1 MELYTLEKQQ
11 QQQWSR
17 GHHGDGWND
26 SSLVDQ
32 VPIVKLYPV
41 PKMVHFVNYHGDEV
55 STLYEGSI
63 QSLRNNNTDNDP
75 SCLACG
81 EEKIPDDSELRVDSC
96 LPYED
101 EESIDFE
108 IERRFFAELYC
119 TPLKKSRSNRSVLDN
134 DGSSYSTQRRQSPL
148 RKTRM
153 SETMT
158 GTRQQTTSVL
168 GVDVRK
174 RQVWI

>member
-1 MELYTLEKQQ
+1 MIKYDSCLDDSCRSAMLNRLFEFVFYMSEGSCGR
-11 QQQWSR
+11 WSCIR
-17 GHHGDGWND
+17 WRNNNSSNGQGDTHGDGWND

-101 EESIDFE
+101 E
-108 IERRFFAELYC
+108 
-119 TPLKKSRSNRSVLDN
+119 
-134 DGSSYSTQRRQSPL
+134 
-148 RKTRM
+148 
-153 SETMT
+153 
-158 GTRQQTTSVL
+158 
-168 GVDVRK
+168 
-174 RQVWI
+174 